1 MNLIDFVTCCCYML
15 LRKFHYSDWDAKY
28 TAILNSSVILDFYFN
43 ASLDIVLLLS
53 STKTLQY
60 IYSYPKMRYVLSGII
75 TLVILVIRYYFYEKE
90 FLSVV
95 ENNISRNLIDNKWIL
110 LAITASALISSFIVL
125 LCVTQFVISQGI
137 VFG

>member
-1 MNLIDFVTCCCYML
+1 MM
-15 LRKFHYSDWDAKY
+15 LRKFHYADWDAKY